1 MVDVDDDAGERTA
14 TDPAADVDRA
24 AGGDDA
30 DRVAA
35 ERSAG
40 SRTATVRTDHGT
52 ATRARRVATAVA
64 PDNTAS
70 MTTTVES
77 TAVRTAIDRGT
88 TGGLQATL
96 DDYLV
101 NLDVAAAVLERLEDA
116 AGTTR
121 TADRATDTGS
131 TDERAADSDS
141 AGSADSTDTAGN
153 SRTDTQSSQTD
164 THHE

>member
-35 ERSAG
+35 ERPAG

-52 ATRARRVATAVA
+52 ATRAQWVATAVA

-101 NLDVAAAVLERLEDA
+101 NLEVAAAVLERLEDA

-121 TADRATDTGS
+121 TDERATDTGS
-131 TDERAADSDS
+131 TDERATDSD
-141 AGSADSTDTAGN
+141 SADSTDTAGN

>member
-1 MVDVDDDAGERTA
+1 MVGID
-14 TDPAADVDRA
+14 
-24 AGGDDA
+24 DDA
-30 DRVAA
+30 DRVAGD
-35 ERSAG
+35 RPTG
-40 SRTATVRTDHGT
+40 SRTATVRTDYGT
-52 ATRARRVATAVA
+52 ATRAQWVATAVA

-77 TAVRTAIDRGT
+77 TAVRTAIGRGT

-101 NLDVAAAVLERLEDA
+101 NLGVAAAVLESLEGAVD
-116 AGTTR
+116 
-121 TADRATDTGS
+121 TDPI
-131 TDERAADSDS
+131 
-141 AGSADSTDTAGN
+141 DTAGN